1 MFWKKE
7 NNQINDTNVALEN
20 SIIQVEALGI
30 NVRKQ
35 FNFPDGAK
43 VEYINISDKNIY
55 KILDKYE
62 NYLRLDTTASN
73 VKMKYNLGR
82 RGVIFKD
89 SEATLIVG
97 KIQTFGMDFPYK
109 MYYKNDNCITA
120 TYYYPMRNTEEIIVT
135 EHKMISKSY
144 SAQRKL
150 TKIEESYDN
159 KIHIYEIDSK
169 TNNIACSVVS
179 E

>member
-7 NNQINDTNVALEN
+7 NKQINDTNVALEN
-20 SIIQVEALGI
+20 SIIQIEALGI
-30 NVRKQ
+30 NLRKQ

-43 VEYINISDKNIY
+43 IEYINISEKNIY
-55 KILDKYE
+55 RILDKYE
-62 NYLRLDTTASN
+62 NSLRVDMFASN
-73 VKMKYNLGR
+73 VKLKYNLGR
-82 RGVIFKD
+82 RGIVFKD
-89 SEATLIVG
+89 NEATLIIG
-97 KIQTFGMDFPYK
+97 KIQTFGMEFPYK

-150 TKIEESYDN
+150 VKIEETYDN
-159 KIHIYEIDSK
+159 QIHIYQIDSK
-169 TNNIACSVVS
+169 TNNIACSVIS

>member
-7 NNQINDTNVALEN
+7 KSQIVEKNIVSPN
-20 SIIQVEALGI
+20 SIIQIEALGI

-43 VEYINISDKNIY
+43 VEYINISEKNIY

-62 NYLRLDTTASN
+62 KYLRMDTTASKTN
-73 VKMKYNLGR
+73 LKYNLGR
-82 RGVIFKD
+82 RGIIFKD
-89 SEATLIVG
+89 DEAILVVG
-97 KIQTFGMDFPYK
+97 KIQTFGMEFPYK
-109 MYYKNDNCITA
+109 LFYKNDFCMTA
-120 TYYYPMRNTEEIIVT
+120 TYYYPMRNTEEIIVSKYKT
-135 EHKMISKSY
+135 ISKSY
-144 SAQRKL
+144 SAQRIL
-150 TKIEESYDN
+150 TKIEETYDN